1 MLRGNT
7 HAGGTLSTVGSHRG
21 LRYLAVVGAVVA
33 VTWLLLRG
41 GTGDKP
47 SRSVA
52 SPPIRQGISEATA
65 KSYAGVYRIDSYTE
79 NTEGCA
85 VPGAAVVGAPQY
97 LAVEP
102 VQLFGARGVQVV
114 ACNDPVEC
122 DATRESIRA
131 GKGGSVSTFIRYLTE
146 EGSPVRLTGFFGM
159 GGYGD
164 PDKKLCFNRFYED
177 LVMTLPETSVLRI
190 EARKKR
196 LPDLPLE
203 GRGCSIDTAAMKGE
217 AAPLPCTSMLVITAR
232 RST

>member
-79 NTEGCA
+79 NAEGCA
-85 VPGAAVVGAPQY
+85 APGAAVVGAPQY

-131 GKGGSVSTFIRYLTE
+131 GKSFDHLT
-146 EGSPVRLTGFFGM
+146 
-159 GGYGD
+159 
-164 PDKKLCFNRFYED
+164 
-177 LVMTLPETSVLRI
+177 
-190 EARKKR
+190 
-196 LPDLPLE
+196 
-203 GRGCSIDTAAMKGE
+203 
-217 AAPLPCTSMLVITAR
+217 
-232 RST
+232 